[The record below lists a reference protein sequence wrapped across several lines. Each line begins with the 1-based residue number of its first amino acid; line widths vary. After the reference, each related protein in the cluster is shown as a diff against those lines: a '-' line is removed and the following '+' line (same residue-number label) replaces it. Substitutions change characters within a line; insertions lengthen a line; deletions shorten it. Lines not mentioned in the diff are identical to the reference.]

1 MGLGKT
7 LQYVPRCIP
16 TNFRI
21 ISLLVADPKEN
32 DIVPLPV
39 SPEASGTLIV
49 SPLSLLSNWTS
60 QISEHLYESTLRVL
74 VFHGSTKKDAKI
86 DLSEY
91 DVVVTSYGALV
102 TDYKSCGLEKN
113 PGKSIPKTK
122 RGLFG
127 RMWRRIVLDEG
138 HQIRNSRAKVS
149 LAASQLTA
157 VTRWSLTGSFPPFY
171 SRVDAYV

>member
-1 MGLGKT
+1 M
-7 LQYVPRCIP
+7 
-16 TNFRI
+16 
-21 ISLLVADPKEN
+21 
-32 DIVPLPV
+32 
-39 SPEASGTLIV
+39 
-49 SPLSLLSNWTS
+49 
-60 QISEHLYESTLRVL
+60 
-74 VFHGSTKKDAKI
+74 KI

-113 PGKSIPKTK
+113 PGKPIQKTK

-127 RMWRRIVLDEG
+127 RMWRRVVLDEG

-157 VTRWSLTGSFPPFY
+157 VTRWSLTGLPPPPFLAELTRMCRH
-171 SRVDAYV
+171 SDN